1 MINIPKQV
9 QHGLIILGIV
19 VLGYV
24 LLVPKNK
31 KSKNNSPKVAEDSK
45 LKNLQNARV
54 VLDAYLN
61 AVEAK
66 ESPQAL
72 NKLNSIFA
80 QEYQLK
86 VQKNAQG
93 KYVARTLS
101 GEDILMVK

>member
-1 MINIPKQV
+1 MNIPIRV
-9 QHGLIILGIV
+9 QHGLVVLGVV
-19 VLGYV
+19 VLGYI

-45 LKNLQNARV
+45 VKNLQNAKV

-61 AVEAK
+61 AVEAR
-66 ESPQAL
+66 ETPQAL
-72 NKLNSIFA
+72 NKLNGIFA
-80 QEYQLK
+80 HEYQLK

-101 GEDILMVK
+101 GEDVLMVK

>member
-1 MINIPKQV
+1 MQIPVKV
-9 QHGLIILGIV
+9 QHGLVILDVV
-19 VLGYV
+19 VLGYI

-45 LKNLQNARV
+45 IKNLQNAKV

-66 ESPQAL
+66 ETPQAL

-101 GEDILMVK
+101 GEDVLMVK

>member
-1 MINIPKQV
+1 MKIPIKV
-9 QHGLIILGIV
+9 QHGLVILGV
-19 VLGYV
+19 VILGYI

-45 LKNLQNARV
+45 VKNLQNAKV

-61 AVEAK
+61 AVEAR
-66 ESPQAL
+66 ETPQAL

-101 GEDILMVK
+101 GEDVLMVK

>member
-1 MINIPKQV
+1 MNIPKQV
-9 QHGLIILGIV
+9 QHGLIILGVV

-31 KSKNNSPKVAEDSK
+31 KSKNSSPKVAEDSK

-61 AVEAK
+61 AVDAK

-86 VQKNAQG
+86 VFKNAQG

>member
-1 MINIPKQV
+1 MNIPKQV
-9 QHGLIILGIV
+9 QHGLIILGVV
-19 VLGYV
+19 VLSYI

>member
-1 MINIPKQV
+1 MNIPIRV
-9 QHGLIILGIV
+9 QHGLVVLGVV
-19 VLGYV
+19 VLGYI

-31 KSKNNSPKVAEDSK
+31 KSKNNNPKVAEDSK
-45 LKNLQNARV
+45 VKNLQNAKV

-66 ESPQAL
+66 ETPQAL

>member
-1 MINIPKQV
+1 MKIPIKV
-9 QHGLIILGIV
+9 QHGLVVLGVV
-19 VLGYV
+19 VLGYI

-45 LKNLQNARV
+45 VKNLQNAKV

-61 AVEAK
+61 AVEAR
-66 ESPQAL
+66 ETPQAL

-101 GEDILMVK
+101 GEDVLMVK

>member
-1 MINIPKQV
+1 MNIPKQV
-9 QHGLIILGIV
+9 QHGLIILGVV

-86 VQKNAQG
+86 VFKNAQG

>member
-1 MINIPKQV
+1 MQIPVKV
-9 QHGLIILGIV
+9 QHGLVILGVV
-19 VLGYV
+19 VLGYI

-45 LKNLQNARV
+45 VKNLQNAIV

-66 ESPQAL
+66 ETPQAL

-86 VQKNAQG
+86 VQKNSQG

-101 GEDILMVK
+101 GEDVLMVK

>member
-1 MINIPKQV
+1 
-9 QHGLIILGIV
+9 
-19 VLGYV
+19 
-24 LLVPKNK
+24 
-31 KSKNNSPKVAEDSK
+31 
-45 LKNLQNARV
+45 LQNAKV

-66 ESPQAL
+66 ETPQAL

-101 GEDILMVK
+101 GEDVLMVK

>member
-1 MINIPKQV
+1 MNIPVRV
-9 QHGLIILGIV
+9 QHGLVILGVV
-19 VLGYV
+19 VLGYI

-45 LKNLQNARV
+45 VKNLQNAKV

-66 ESPQAL
+66 ETPQAL

>member
-1 MINIPKQV
+1 MNIPKQV
-9 QHGLIILGIV
+9 QHGLIILGVV
-19 VLGYV
+19 VLSYI

-66 ESPQAL
+66 ETPQAL

>member
-1 MINIPKQV
+1 MKIPIKV
-9 QHGLIILGIV
+9 QHGLVILGV
-19 VLGYV
+19 VILGYI

-45 LKNLQNARV
+45 IKNLQNAKV

-61 AVEAK
+61 AVEAR
-66 ESPQAL
+66 ETPQAL

-101 GEDILMVK
+101 GEDVLMVK

>member
-1 MINIPKQV
+1 MNIPKQV
-9 QHGLIILGIV
+9 QHGLVILGVV
-19 VLGYV
+19 VLGYI

-86 VQKNAQG
+86 VMKNAQG

>member
-1 MINIPKQV
+1 MNIPKQV

-24 LLVPKNK
+24 LLIPRNK

-72 NKLNSIFA
+72 NKLNGIFA
-80 QEYQLK
+80 QEYNLK
-86 VQKNAQG
+86 VMKNSQG

>member
-1 MINIPKQV
+1 MNIPIRV
-9 QHGLIILGIV
+9 QHGLVVLGVV
-19 VLGYV
+19 VLGYI

-45 LKNLQNARV
+45 VKNLQNAKV

-61 AVEAK
+61 AVEAR
-66 ESPQAL
+66 ETPQAL

-86 VQKNAQG
+86 VQKNAPG

-101 GEDILMVK
+101 GEDVLMVK

>member
-1 MINIPKQV
+1 MQITVKV
-9 QHGLIILGIV
+9 QHCLVILGVV
-19 VLGYV
+19 VLGYI

-45 LKNLQNARV
+45 IKNLQNAKV

-66 ESPQAL
+66 ETPQAL

-101 GEDILMVK
+101 GEDVLMVK

>member
-1 MINIPKQV
+1 MYKTFLV
-9 QHGLIILGIV
+9 ASV

-72 NKLNSIFA
+72 NKLNGIFA
-80 QEYQLK
+80 QEYKLK
-86 VQKNAQG
+86 VMKNSQG

>member
-1 MINIPKQV
+1 MNIPIRV
-9 QHGLIILGIV
+9 QHGLVVLGVV
-19 VLGYV
+19 VLGYI

-45 LKNLQNARV
+45 VKNLQNAKV

-66 ESPQAL
+66 ETPQAL

-101 GEDILMVK
+101 GEDVLMVK

>member
-1 MINIPKQV
+1 MNIPIRV
-9 QHGLIILGIV
+9 QHGLVVLGVV
-19 VLGYV
+19 VLGYI

-45 LKNLQNARV
+45 VKNLQNAKV

-61 AVEAK
+61 AVEAR
-66 ESPQAL
+66 ETPQAL
-72 NKLNSIFA
+72 IKLNGNFA

>member
-1 MINIPKQV
+1 MNIPKQV
-9 QHGLIILGIV
+9 QHGLIILGVV
-19 VLGYV
+19 VLGYIV
-24 LLVPKNK
+24 LVPKNK
-31 KSKNNSPKVAEDSK
+31 KTKNNSPKVAEDSK

>member
-1 MINIPKQV
+1 MNIPKQV
-9 QHGLIILGIV
+9 QHGLIILGVV

-24 LLVPKNK
+24 LLVPRNK

-45 LKNLQNARV
+45 LQNLQNARV

-61 AVEAK
+61 AVDAK

-86 VQKNAQG
+86 VMKNAQG

>member
-1 MINIPKQV
+1 MNIPKQV
-9 QHGLIILGIV
+9 QHGLIILGVV

-24 LLVPKNK
+24 LLVPRNK

-61 AVEAK
+61 AVDAK

-80 QEYQLK
+80 KEYQLK
-86 VQKNAQG
+86 VMKNAQG

>member
-1 MINIPKQV
+1 MNIPKQV
-9 QHGLIILGIV
+9 QHGLIILGVV

-24 LLVPKNK
+24 LLVPRNK

-61 AVEAK
+61 AVDAK

-86 VQKNAQG
+86 VMKNAQG

>member
-1 MINIPKQV
+1 MQIPVKV
-9 QHGLIILGIV
+9 QHGLVILGVV
-19 VLGYV
+19 VLGYI

-31 KSKNNSPKVAEDSK
+31 KSKNNRPKVAEDSK
-45 LKNLQNARV
+45 IKNLQNAKV

-66 ESPQAL
+66 ETPQAL

-101 GEDILMVK
+101 GEDVLMVK

>member
-1 MINIPKQV
+1 MNIPKQV
-9 QHGLIILGIV
+9 QHGLIILGVV

-24 LLVPKNK
+24 LLVPRNK

-86 VQKNAQG
+86 VMKNAQG

>member
-1 MINIPKQV
+1 MNIPIRV
-9 QHGLIILGIV
+9 QHGLVVLGVV
-19 VLGYV
+19 VLGYI

-45 LKNLQNARV
+45 VKNLQNAKV

-61 AVEAK
+61 AVEAR
-66 ESPQAL
+66 ETPQAL

>member
-1 MINIPKQV
+1 MTIPQNIKE
-9 QHGLIILGIV
+9 GLIIVGIV
-19 VLGYV
+19 VVGLWI
-24 LLVPKNK
+24 LLPKAK
-31 KSKNNSPKVAEDSK
+31 KGINSPKVADDKK
-45 LKNLQNARV
+45 LKDIDNAKV

-66 ESPQAL
+66 ETPQAL
-72 NKLNSIFA
+72 NKLNGIFA

-101 GEDILMVK
+101 GEDVLMVK

>member
-1 MINIPKQV
+1 MNIPIRV
-9 QHGLIILGIV
+9 QHGLVVLGIV
-19 VLGYV
+19 VLGYI

-45 LKNLQNARV
+45 VKNLQNAKV

-66 ESPQAL
+66 ETPQAL

>member
-1 MINIPKQV
+1 MNIPVRV
-9 QHGLIILGIV
+9 QHGLVVLGVV
-19 VLGYV
+19 VLGYI

-45 LKNLQNARV
+45 VKNLQNAKV

-61 AVEAK
+61 AVEAR
-66 ESPQAL
+66 ETPQAL

-101 GEDILMVK
+101 GEDVLMVK

>member
-1 MINIPKQV
+1 MKIPIKV
-9 QHGLIILGIV
+9 QHGLVVLGIV
-19 VLGYV
+19 VLGYI

-31 KSKNNSPKVAEDSK
+31 KSKNNSPKIAEDSK
-45 LKNLQNARV
+45 VKNLQNAKV

-66 ESPQAL
+66 ETPQAL

-101 GEDILMVK
+101 GEDVLMVK